1 MIYDPKN
8 ENMPKRVSCLQ
19 NTNGF
24 FSGNGVAAAYM
35 DGFWPFCRGTPVNY

>member
-19 NTNGF
+19 NTITA
-24 FSGNGVAAAYM
+24 FSLETV
-35 DGFWPFCRGTPVNY
+35 